1 MKKTFLVCIVVLLLS
16 GCGTKEPASVPTVQ
30 TGAVKEFTLTA
41 QNWEFSPSTI
51 RVNQG
56 DTVVI
61 HARTIEGIHSLLFP
75 DFNINKRLDPG
86 EEVTIQFVAD
96 KKGTFSFACS
106 VYCGTGHSH
115 MNGMLIV
122 E

>member
-1 MKKTFLVCIVVLLLS
+1 MFAWVLILLVAVLLA
-16 GCGTKEPASVPTVQ
+16 GCSTKEPTPAS
-30 TGAVKEFTLTA
+30 TGVVKEFTLTA
-41 QNWEFSPSTI
+41 KNWEFSPSTI

-61 HARTIEGIHSLLFP
+61 HARTIEGIHGLMFP

-86 EEVTIQFVAD
+86 EEVTITFVAD

-106 VYCGTGHSH
+106 VYCGHGHTT
-115 MNGMLIV
+115 MKGTLIID
-122 E
+122 